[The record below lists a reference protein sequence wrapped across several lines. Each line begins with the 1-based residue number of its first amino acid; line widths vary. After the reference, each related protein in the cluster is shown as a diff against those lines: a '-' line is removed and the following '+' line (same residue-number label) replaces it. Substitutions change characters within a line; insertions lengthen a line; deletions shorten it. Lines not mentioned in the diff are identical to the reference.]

1 MPTGRKMS
9 VRHDHPRT
17 VLVADD
23 DRWLRGLLMELLE
36 DEGFLPLEAG
46 SGPDAVRLA
55 RQCQPDAI
63 ILDVGLPGRSGLQ
76 VLEELRARPPEP
88 QERPIPV
95 VLVSGRVDLAE
106 SGHLHDG
113 EAAFHKP
120 LDVGALL
127 NSLATLTGR

>member
-76 VLEELRARPPEP
+76 VLQDLRARE

-95 VLVSGRVDLAE
+95 VLVSGRVDLVE
-106 SGHLHDG
+106 SGHVHDG

-127 NSLATLTGR
+127 NSLDTLTAR